1 MNDALIAVYAT
12 SVAYRNFLSKYFA
25 KIVIFVKYL

>member
-12 SVAYRNFLSKYFA
+12 SVAYRKYLSKYFA
-25 KIVIFVKYL
+25 KNSDFC